1 KRSTP
6 EAADEEDSAKLRR
19 GSDFAEDAYGELCE
33 VEDDEDPQPPQP
45 SSSSRRGAKVS
56 LEKLR
61 DIRHGAHAIL
71 SVDFAPSSAAVD
83 SRGQKAWKLITAGQD
98 GKVKVWS
105 VAMTQPSALPRL
117 LVTMRHE
124 APVACARWS
133 PDAMMIASCDAEAT
147 LMVWARGPGHGNV
160 EVAAAQPGEVAE
172 YWHRKCFLPGHEG
185 EICDVSWHP
194 NLHPDFTLASC
205 SHDGTIRLWSLPAG
219 ELCTVLRLPGESAGY
234 VKGVAF
240 DPLGRYLA
248 TMSDGTGAASRPHA
262 TLFECPDAVGAGRS
276 ADGWRLVPLSQEPW
290 AKPGPLMAAV
300 NFRRPSW
307 DPLGQS
313 VVFPFGER
321 KNCEISTARFY
332 AALFAEPWK
341 APKLYRGHKS
351 QISVVQFSP
360 AVHGN
365 SQNPENAAVVL
376 ALAGTDG
383 VLSIW
388 ISSLPVP
395 ILVWKDL
402 VDENCFITDLSWT
415 PDGSVLCFSSSGG
428 GVGALLLA
436 FDQLPLPEG
445 TWSLDELRLWRCRQY
460 VQVVQ
465 PSADLPK
472 DASALVGGS
481 AREETAPDDMDPDE
495 DLVATLQGLP
505 AWDTAK
511 ASKASSA
518 ARVLDV
524 DSCIEKRKLLKSW
537 LAPVMPQLTAL
548 SPPRTAWFVQE
559 DGGNGA
565 LLAYQRTLDIESIP
579 GVDGLLCRISLR
591 EEHAAKHRASRSQLR
606 WRVSLAKR
614 VLCAK
619 VQGAFVAL
627 VTSSSTDLG
636 PWELQVLNAQTGLD
650 FLEPV
655 CLGNAPA
662 RLELFEAGAF
672 LVLVE
677 TDATLSLWQL
687 ASPDTSRILLR
698 CSIPRPFHNASD
710 MGLIRSSLARAPYLR
725 KGRKSAVYQADLAC
739 WMELPWRE
747 LQKRLH
753 ASEVNTP
760 MQLDLSG
767 LLELPMAELSAEL
780 AAQRSFPTSLPALLG
795 VLSELGIYAAE
806 EGLPGLLKEIQT
818 ALGEVSR
825 SSATSEDLTG
835 PIACLSESLRQ
846 ATREHA
852 KADGDEDGAK
862 LVEKAASQLE
872 AQLRSVES
880 TLAWKADQTALE
892 EHMRNAEMTG
902 KIAEGKAD
910 QSSVNR
916 ALATMQKLQ
925 GQVSQLEKL
934 VQEAQGRLQ
943 KLEMHN
949 LPGHAQRMSDQLS
962 KTRTQIQ
969 KLQEILA
976 AKVDSRDLEALTTA
990 TKELQT
996 AVALKV
1002 GPQSIQELRG
1012 ALRDLQLKLDLKV
1025 DSPAVDDVR
1034 SALHKALS
1042 QVAEKAD
1049 SQDLRE
1055 TASSIQSLRANI
1067 DGKADFAIL
1076 SELRVRIQA
1085 LESALVQK
1093 TEAKD
1098 IPDVASIKDSLASK
1112 AEKRQVAEVAAAME
1126 RHQQQLHFSLEN
1138 DRASLRREW
1147 EAKVEKMD
1155 LLEQNLESVLVVVEG
1170 LQQKADATPCRGEL
1184 SPCRSDSP
1192 PPGPGG
1198 EALTAKTDQLEHS
1211 IRQVLHS
1218 LDSKA
1223 SREELE
1229 EQLALSAELAGQHQ
1243 AVATKIT
1250 SLEVDLRSV
1259 LDLVKHKVD
1268 RGEIEELLSAAA
1280 EAAAEGISESLGGP
1294 AAPGSSPEPG
1304 SGGGTW
1310 KEPVATSAEE
1320 LPNMDYV
1327 RMTTN
1332 GTYTSELSLE
1342 DAPTSA
1348 ADKISMVGNN
1358 FSAATKSPDSTGSG
1372 HTTPRMK
1379 GSASAP
1385 SAAGLIAS
1393 LTGSLTRPRSGSL
1406 GRSSGGASSSAV
1418 AGAVRAGASVYPAKG
1433 TRVSRSGWR

>member
-1 KRSTP
+1 MSSPARG
-6 EAADEEDSAKLRR
+6 DSNDLVNCHFSVNQQALMTAIKPMLNEMAQEF
-19 GSDFAEDAYGELCE
+19 GFE
-33 VEDDEDPQPPQP
+33 
-45 SSSSRRGAKVS
+45 SRISA
-56 LEKLR
+56 LEKAQVMLQQ
-61 DIRHGAHAIL
+61 
-71 SVDFAPSSAAVD
+71 SVALKAEAGGLQGIKKELQEQRQIIQQKANSSA
-83 SRGQKAWKLITAGQD
+83 
-98 GKVKVWS
+98 
-105 VAMTQPSALPRL
+105 M
-117 LVTMRHE
+117 
-124 APVACARWS
+124 
-133 PDAMMIASCDAEAT
+133 AT
-147 LMVWARGPGHGNV
+147 
-160 EVAAAQPGEVAE
+160 
-172 YWHRKCFLPGHEG
+172 
-185 EICDVSWHP
+185 
-194 NLHPDFTLASC
+194 
-205 SHDGTIRLWSLPAG
+205 
-219 ELCTVLRLPGESAGY
+219 
-234 VKGVAF
+234 
-240 DPLGRYLA
+240 
-248 TMSDGTGAASRPHA
+248 
-262 TLFECPDAVGAGRS
+262 
-276 ADGWRLVPLSQEPW
+276 
-290 AKPGPLMAAV
+290 
-300 NFRRPSW
+300 
-307 DPLGQS
+307 
-313 VVFPFGER
+313 
-321 KNCEISTARFY
+321 
-332 AALFAEPWK
+332 
-341 APKLYRGHKS
+341 
-351 QISVVQFSP
+351 VQ
-360 AVHGN
+360 
-365 SQNPENAAVVL
+365 
-376 ALAGTDG
+376 
-383 VLSIW
+383 
-388 ISSLPVP
+388 
-395 ILVWKDL
+395 
-402 VDENCFITDLSWT
+402 
-415 PDGSVLCFSSSGG
+415 
-428 GVGALLLA
+428 
-436 FDQLPLPEG
+436 
-445 TWSLDELRLWRCRQY
+445 
-460 VQVVQ
+460 
-465 PSADLPK
+465 
-472 DASALVGGS
+472 
-481 AREETAPDDMDPDE
+481 
-495 DLVATLQGLP
+495 
-505 AWDTAK
+505 
-511 ASKASSA
+511 
-518 ARVLDV
+518 
-524 DSCIEKRKLLKSW
+524 
-537 LAPVMPQLTAL
+537 
-548 SPPRTAWFVQE
+548 
-559 DGGNGA
+559 
-565 LLAYQRTLDIESIP
+565 
-579 GVDGLLCRISLR
+579 
-591 EEHAAKHRASRSQLR
+591 
-606 WRVSLAKR
+606 
-614 VLCAK
+614 
-619 VQGAFVAL
+619 
-627 VTSSSTDLG
+627 
-636 PWELQVLNAQTGLD
+636 
-650 FLEPV
+650 
-655 CLGNAPA
+655 
-662 RLELFEAGAF
+662 
-672 LVLVE
+672 
-677 TDATLSLWQL
+677 
-687 ASPDTSRILLR
+687 
-698 CSIPRPFHNASD
+698 
-710 MGLIRSSLARAPYLR
+710 
-725 KGRKSAVYQADLAC
+725 
-739 WMELPWRE
+739 
-747 LQKRLH
+747 
-753 ASEVNTP
+753 
-760 MQLDLSG
+760 
-767 LLELPMAELSAEL
+767 
-780 AAQRSFPTSLPALLG
+780 
-795 VLSELGIYAAE
+795 
-806 EGLPGLLKEIQT
+806 
-818 ALGEVSR
+818 
-825 SSATSEDLTG
+825 
-835 PIACLSESLRQ
+835 
-846 ATREHA
+846 
-852 KADGDEDGAK
+852 
-862 LVEKAASQLE
+862 

-962 KTRTQIQ
+962 KTRAQIQ

-1192 PPGPGG
+1192 PLGPGG

-1280 EAAAEGISESLGGP
+1280 EAAAEGISESIGGP
-1294 AAPGSSPEPG
+1294 TVTGSSPEPG

-1348 ADKISMVGNN
+1348 ADKVSMVGNN

-1433 TRVSRSGWR
+1433 THVSRSGWR